1 LEAKETDA
9 RIRAATYDYSVI
21 TLRFNALAEA
31 PSLRSPKIVLTASSS
46 EASEWRHSIW
56 QQMLSATIPAKYG
69 HKFINPDA
77 LITESWPDGRA
88 KYVPNGLRM
97 VETLLLRE
105 YSETDVVVSYV
116 ENLDKFVGP
125 ETKLV
130 AIHAHNPLGISY
142 ATDVYSKLA
151 GENLMPVN
159 AAEFLKIVSHPVITK
174 YRPKI
179 VVGGPGAWQLERANR
194 LDEFKIDYLI
204 DGEIERVFS
213 ELFRR
218 IMSGDPSLLR
228 IIKLPKNTQPTVEE
242 IPVVKHRS
250 TFGVVEITRGCG
262 RGCQFC
268 GPATKV
274 GRSFP
279 LDHILQSAQVNAREG
294 ASEVMLASEDMFLY
308 EQLPNFETNVPALEK
323 LFTSVAAVPGIET
336 IQTSHITIAPVV
348 KDPTIIE
355 RLTPLVVPYSHLQH
369 EDSTDANKRIADPII
384 GLETGSPRLFDIFM
398 KGKAYP
404 YKANQWRDVVLKG
417 MEILNKH
424 NWFPFCTFIIG
435 LPGETEQDT
444 KESLNL
450 LFDLRD
456 AKGMFVPTWFVPLE
470 NTRMEKKSS
479 AKLIEMTDLQW
490 EFFFT
495 CWKYNREFYA
505 ADRSQYKW
513 SLGVPLY
520 YRMLG
525 RRLFGQGIKYPL
537 WRFAGWPDRFMRK
550 HLYLDFTG
558 YKRNRTLM
566 RAPVDQITP
575 GFRSVRDH
583 GLNMVDASQLVNLPT
598 KVDVVPAT
606 G

>member
-1 LEAKETDA
+1 M
-9 RIRAATYDYSVI
+9 
-21 TLRFNALAEA
+21 N
-31 PSLRSPKIVLTASSS
+31 SPKIVLTASSS
-46 EASEWRHSIW
+46 EASEWQHSIW
-56 QQMLSATIPAKYG
+56 QQMLAAGLPAKFG
-69 HKFINPDA
+69 HRWINPA
-77 LITESWPDGRA
+77 TLINESWPDGRA

-105 YSETDVVVSYV
+105 YAENDVVVCYL
-116 ENLDKFVGP
+116 ENLEKFIGP
-125 ETKLV
+125 ETEVV

-159 AAEFLKIVSHPVITK
+159 AVEFLKIVTHPVIKK

-179 VVGGPGAWQLERANR
+179 VIGGPGAWQLERANR
-194 LDEFKIDYLI
+194 LDEFNVDYLI

-213 ELFRR
+213 DLFKR
-218 IMSGDPSLLR
+218 MLAGDPSLPR
-228 IIKLPKNTQPTVEE
+228 IIKVPKSMQPTVEE
-242 IPVVKHRS
+242 IPVVRHRS

-279 LDHILQSAQVNAREG
+279 LDHIMASTRVNASEG
-294 ASEVMLASEDMFLY
+294 ATEVMLASEDMFLY
-308 EQLPNFETNVPALEK
+308 EQKPNFETNIEALET
-323 LFTSVAAVPGIET
+323 LFRSVKSVPGVET

-348 KDPTIIE
+348 KDPSIIE
-355 RLTPLVVPYSHLQH
+355 RLTPLVVPYSHLH
-369 EDSTDANKRIADPII
+369 HDDSTDPNKCVADPII
-384 GLETGSPRLFDIFM
+384 GLETGSSRLFDIFM

-404 YKANQWRDVVLKG
+404 YKAHQWRDVILKG
-417 MEILNKH
+417 MEILNRH
-424 NWFPFCTFIIG
+424 NWYPFCTFIIG
-435 LPGETEQDT
+435 LPGETEKDT
-444 KESLNL
+444 KDSLDL
-450 LFDLRD
+450 LYDLRD

-470 NTRMEKKSS
+470 NTRMQKRDS

-495 CWKYNREFYA
+495 CWKYNREFYGSA
-505 ADRSQYKW
+505 HSHYKW

-520 YRMLG
+520 YKMLG
-525 RRLFGQGIKYPL
+525 KKLFGDGIKYPL

-558 YKRNRTLM
+558 YKRTKDLM
-566 RAPVDQITP
+566 RSNVGEISP
-575 GFRSVRDH
+575 GFRNVREQ
-583 GLNMVDASQLVNLPT
+583 GLNMIDASQMSPPIGIHSDT
-598 KVDVVPAT
+598 VPAVS